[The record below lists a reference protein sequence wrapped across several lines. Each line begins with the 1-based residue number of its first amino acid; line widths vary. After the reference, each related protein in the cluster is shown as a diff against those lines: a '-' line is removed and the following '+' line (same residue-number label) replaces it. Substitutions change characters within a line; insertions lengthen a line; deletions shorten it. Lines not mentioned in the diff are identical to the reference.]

1 MKYGKPYENM
11 KKIKL
16 IITSSAQQHG
26 AHINKV
32 KNMMEWVFI
41 TPYTPLKS
49 PS

>member
-1 MKYGKPYENM
+1 MENHMKIWEKN
-11 KKIKL
+11 KL
-16 IITSSAQQHG
+16 IITSTAQQYG
-26 AHINKV
+26 VHIDKV